1 MYDAIVVGT
10 RVAGAPTAMLLAR
23 RGLKCSRSTARAF
36 PSDTLSTH
44 QVQVPGVARLA
55 RWGLLE
61 RLGGTPATRRV
72 RFDPGPVVLEGRM
85 AGGRRR
91 RRADEPAPDAA
102 RRVLVDAARD
112 AGAEVREGF
121 AVDELCSRTAG

>member
-23 RGLKCSRSTARAF
+23 RGLKVLAVDRARF

-61 RLGGTPATRRV
+61 RLEAARPATRRV
-72 RFDPGPVVLEGRM
+72 RFDPGRWSSKG
-85 AGGRRR
+85 GGRRSMESTR
-91 RRADEPAPDAA
+91 
-102 RRVLVDAARD
+102 
-112 AGAEVREGF
+112 
-121 AVDELCSRTAG
+121 